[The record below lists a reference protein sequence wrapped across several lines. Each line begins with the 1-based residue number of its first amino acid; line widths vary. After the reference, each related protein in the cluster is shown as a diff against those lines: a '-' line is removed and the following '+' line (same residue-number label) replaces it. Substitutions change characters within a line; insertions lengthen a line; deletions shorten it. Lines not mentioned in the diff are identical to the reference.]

1 MIDVY
6 LCRHGQNEDN
16 AAGILNGHRDLPLT
30 NVGREQAEEL
40 GELAKQS
47 KLKFDHIYSSP
58 LIRAVETAEIIA
70 RITKSPSPEILPELI
85 ERDLGDLTGRP
96 YSDILKVSK
105 TVIQTENVN
114 YFLDIGESF
123 PNTLARANRVLKKI
137 QASHKSGKVLLVTHG
152 DIGKMIYSA
161 FHKTSWQ
168 DSLRN
173 FHFGNSELLLLKEGA
188 HHNPHVFSIDQR
200 GLQEKADPL

>member
-1 MIDVY
+1 MLELY

-30 NVGREQAEEL
+30 QVGREQAKEL
-40 GELAKQS
+40 GTLAKQNGLS
-47 KLKFDHIYSSP
+47 FDHVYTSP
-58 LIRAVETAEIIA
+58 LIRAKETADIISTMTSSPEPEII
-70 RITKSPSPEILPELI
+70 PELI
-85 ERDLGDLTGRP
+85 ERDLGSLTGHP
-96 YSDILKVSK
+96 YSDILKISK
-105 TVIQTENVN
+105 SVIQTDNVN

-123 PNTLARANRVLKKI
+123 ADTLLRAKKVLEGVESK
-137 QASHKSGKVLLVTHG
+137 HESGKVLLVTHG

-168 DSLRN
+168 DALRN

-188 HHNPHVFSIDQR
+188 HHTPHVFSIDQR
-200 GLQEKADPL
+200 GLKEKADPV